1 MYDFRFEPFFSLSML
16 LILVWFIN
24 VNKLGA
30 VVALL
35 IINCLKTIIELN
47 EILNV
52 VFFSIFSKVL
62 QNTANFG
69 VMHRIVIVQST
80 C

>member
-16 LILVWFIN
+16 LILVRFIN

-52 VFFSIFSKVL
+52 VFFLFSRKCSKILPILV
-62 QNTANFG
+62 
-69 VMHRIVIVQST
+69 
-80 C
+80 